1 MKIITYMLKSFFPI
15 FLGALLFFVLVL
27 CLTDL
32 FMNLWNYISK
42 GVAFKNVGLIILYYI
57 PKTIWYSIPI
67 AMLFATAYML
77 SDFYARNELLAIF
90 ASGISLFRFTIPL
103 LLIAVCMSFVM
114 FFFEDYVVVPTYTK
128 KVHMQDSVLQK
139 EKSLNNNRI
148 VIMADEGKIIYK
160 ADFYDDA
167 VKRLYSTYFI
177 VRDNEKNLRALLYA
191 ENASWIDGKWVLS
204 NPVEYKNS
212 TDGVVMVDV
221 EEELLDVFIEPPETF
236 RNNTISVEEVNTRQ
250 AREYIEHLEKA
261 GLPSAEEKSVY
272 YKKYSFPFVVFI
284 VVFLAVG
291 LSGKTRKNVLIVSL
305 ALSITAVVLFYV
317 TQMVTMLMAKF
328 QAIPPLFG
336 AWFPVML
343 FIIISSFVLKYAKT

>member
-1 MKIITYMLKSFFPI
+1 MKIISYMLKSFFPI
-15 FLGALLFFVLVL
+15 FIGALLFFILVL
-27 CLTDL
+27 NLTDF

-42 GVAFKNVGLIILYYI
+42 GVSTKDVGTILLYYI

-77 SDFYARNELLAIF
+77 SDFYAKNELLAIF

-103 LLIAVCMSFVM
+103 LFVAVAMSFFM
-114 FFFEDYVVVPTYTK
+114 FIFEDFIVVPTYTK
-128 KVHMQDSVLQK
+128 KVKMQEAVLQK
-139 EKSLNNNRI
+139 EKSLNNSRI
-148 VIMADEGKIIYK
+148 VIMADKGNIIYK
-160 ADFYDDA
+160 ADFYDDF
-167 VKRLYSTYFI
+167 VKRLYTVYFI
-177 VRDNEKNLRALLYA
+177 IRDDDKNLRALIYTD
-191 ENASWIDGKWVLS
+191 NASWNDGKWKLS

-212 TDGVVMVDV
+212 ADGVVMVPV
-221 EEELLDVFIEPPETF
+221 ENDLLELFTEPPETF
-236 RNNTISVEEVNTRQ
+236 RNNTISVEEVNTKQ

-272 YKKYSFPFVVFI
+272 YKKFSFPFVVFI

-291 LSGKTRKNVLIVSL
+291 LSGKTRKNVLIISL

-328 QAIPPLFG
+328 QTIPPLFG
-336 AWFPVML
+336 AWFPVFL
-343 FIIISSFVLKYAKT
+343 FIIISSVLLKYAKT